1 MNNNNKNNGVSVK
14 DTTVETPLFL
24 STKIYKELSRKSFH
38 NILDVGAFR
47 GNLSK
52 PFKAKRNTKIIGLDI
67 IDDYRDNFDIFIHK
81 DFLETTKEDFKG
93 LKIDLIVSNP
103 PFQFNKE
110 HGELYPQLFIEHAFK
125 LFGKS
130 IPMVIIVGQWYLSN
144 SSKRMK
150 HLGTYNLTKTITL
163 HKNIFKPM
171 SVESSVL
178 YFNIKVKKPFDF
190 ISDKVPDKIVKTKTV
205 ALTQEQV
212 KFINENIDNFS
223 GEVKALILS
232 KYKDFPM

>member
-1 MNNNNKNNGVSVK
+1 MTNNNKNNGVSVK

-38 NILDVGAFR
+38 NILDIGSFR

-67 IDDYRDNFDIFIHK
+67 IDDYKNNFDSFIHK

-93 LKIDLIVSNP
+93 LNIDLIISNP
-103 PFQFNKE
+103 PFQQHKQY
-110 HGELYPQLFIEHAFK
+110 GELYPQLFIEHAFK

-130 IPMVIIVGQWYLSN
+130 IPMVIIVGQWLLSN

-150 HLGTYNLTKTITL
+150 HLNNYNLTKTITL
-163 HKNIFKPM
+163 HKNIFAPK
-171 SVESSVL
+171 SVEASVL

-190 ISDKVPDKIVKTKTV
+190 ISDKAPEKIIKTKTV
-205 ALTQEQV
+205 AFTQEQV
-212 KFINENIDNFS
+212 KFINSNINNFS

>member
-1 MNNNNKNNGVSVK
+1 MNKNNGVSVK
-14 DTTVETPLFL
+14 DSIVETPPFL
-24 STKIYKELSRKSFH
+24 ATKIYKELNRKPFK
-38 NILDVGAFR
+38 NILDIGSFR

-52 PFKAKRNTKIIGLDI
+52 PFKVKKNTNIIGLDI
-67 IDDYRDNFDIFIHK
+67 TDDYKNNFDTFIHK
-81 DFLETTKEDFKG
+81 DFLKTTKEDFKG
-93 LKIDLIVSNP
+93 LNIDLLVSNP
-103 PFQFNKE
+103 PFQQHKE

-130 IPMVIIVGQWYLSN
+130 IPMVMIVGQWYLSN
-144 SSKRMK
+144 SSKRMEN
-150 HLGTYNLTKTITL
+150 LRGYNLTKTITL
-163 HKNIFKPM
+163 HKNIFKPN

-190 ISDKVPDKIVKTKTV
+190 VSDKKPEKIMKTKTV
-205 ALTQEQV
+205 ALTQEQI
-212 KFINENIDNFS
+212 KFINKNIDNFS